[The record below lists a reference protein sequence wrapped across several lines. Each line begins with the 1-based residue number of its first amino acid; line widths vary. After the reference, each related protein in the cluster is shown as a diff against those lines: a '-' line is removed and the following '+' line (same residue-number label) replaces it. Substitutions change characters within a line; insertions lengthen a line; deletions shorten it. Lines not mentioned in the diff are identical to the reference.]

1 MWAFVAPAHIPLA
14 NTQHATIAKI
24 TAWKHTTP
32 EVKSMGRYVQASSRK
47 GGKQKPTNNNTALH
61 LKDNL
66 LNLAY
71 KIVIKCDHLCQSSS
85 MCHFLAVVTLLLLS
99 HFSVSDS
106 MHLRTAACQAPL
118 SMGFSRPGYWSGL
131 PCPLPGHLPNP
142 GIEFTSPALKADSS
156 LLSHQGI
163 LPFLSLVLKGSILK
177 VQIKVLND
185 VN

>member
-71 KIVIKCDHLCQSSS
+71 KIVIKCDHLCPSSS
-85 MCHFLAVVTLLLLS
+85 LCHFLVVVMLLLLS
-99 HFSVSDS
+99 HFSCVR
-106 MHLRTAACQAPL
+106 LYAPCGLQPARLL
-118 SMGFSRPGYWSGL
+118 SPWDFPAEATEVGCHALFQGIFPTQGLNSGL
-131 PCPLPGHLPNP
+131 LH
-142 GIEFTSPALKADSS
+142 
-156 LLSHQGI
+156 
-163 LPFLSLVLKGSILK
+163 
-177 VQIKVLND
+177 
-185 VN
+185 